1 MRGFVLRTF
10 FVFAESKNLEGKNMA
25 LVQCPECGKEIS
37 DQAISCPNCGYTMRK
52 EENIANAVV
61 VPVKRAPNKRLI
73 VVACVVVLLAAV
85 LVAFR
90 SRVGYIKRTAP
101 LIRAAQSLDR

>member
-1 MRGFVLRTF
+1 
-10 FVFAESKNLEGKNMA
+10 MA
-25 LVQCPECGKEIS
+25 LVQCLECGKEIS

-52 EENIANAVV
+52 EENVANAVA

-73 VVACVVVLLAAV
+73 VVACVVVLLAVV

-90 SRVGYIKRTAP
+90 SSLNQYEKLALEDCRILKNMLKDPSSMDIYIGFCKE
-101 LIRAAQSLDR
+101 L

>member
-1 MRGFVLRTF
+1 
-10 FVFAESKNLEGKNMA
+10 MA

-52 EENIANAVV
+52 EENVANAVA

-73 VVACVVVLLAAV
+73 VVACVVVLLAVV

-90 SRVGYIKRTAP
+90 SSLNQYEKLALEDCRILKNMERLFP
-101 LIRAAQSLDR
+101 LSFSICRFFPPA

>member
-1 MRGFVLRTF
+1 
-10 FVFAESKNLEGKNMA
+10 MA

-52 EENIANAVV
+52 EENVANAVA

-73 VVACVVVLLAAV
+73 CKRLKLNFRKLSVEERKWLKKIAEKSDLLKNPKPQ
-85 LVAFR
+85 R
-90 SRVGYIKRTAP
+90 GRR
-101 LIRAAQSLDR
+101 